1 MTSRRL
7 EQQYL
12 RLLNLVGV
20 LAVDITL
27 QELADKLSCTK
38 RHMRTLLVQM
48 QQAGWLIWQAE
59 AGRGRRS
66 HLQLLRNTHQLLIEK
81 AEQLLDAGD
90 FNEAIAL
97 LGEDKQLIT
106 PLLRAKLGY
115 RVHDD
120 YQALR
125 IPYYRTMPNLY
136 PGTPLR
142 RSELH
147 LVRQIFNGLTRID
160 EETGE
165 VTTDLAHRWRMLD
178 PLHWRFYLRPA
189 VQFHDGRELS
199 SHDVVSSLTRCAKLP
214 LFSHIQHI
222 SQHGQLGIV
231 IELSQPDPYLPL
243 LLAHHS
249 ALILPAD
256 HAAQPDFASHPVGT
270 GPYRVA
276 ENDTWH
282 LQMKSFDHYFGF
294 RGLLDEVEVLIFPD
308 LARPQEHP
316 TTDAPVGLSEQLS
329 IANIQSATWLSS
341 SISDIDYVSGF
352 AAGLTGK
359 PSDSTQEMFLER
371 GGYFL
376 LCNSHSP
383 YWHCIEQRRWL
394 REILNPYNLIQ
405 RLIAPIRPFW
415 VPASSVLPTW
425 FHGIDSGEK
434 CSPFPTH
441 TEREP
446 DDMPILT
453 LAYHAQHP
461 EYSMLVTEMAH
472 ILAAQGIRLEASELD
487 YATWAKG
494 DANVD
499 LWLGT
504 VNFAI
509 PEEWNVATWLLGS
522 PLLRQSITGGD
533 ENHLQTYLHDW
544 RNQSLNAEQ
553 LIREIIASGWLQP
566 LFHHWMR
573 LKAPDQ
579 AQGAHLNNLGWFDF
593 QTTWLEP
600 K

>member
-12 RLLNLVGV
+12 RLLNQVGV
-20 LAVDITL
+20 QPVEITL
-27 QELADKLSCTK
+27 QELADKQSCTK

-81 AEQLLDAGD
+81 AEQLLDSGG

-97 LGEDKQLIT
+97 LGEDKQLII
-106 PLLRAKLGY
+106 PLLQAKLGY
-115 RVHDD
+115 RIRDD

-125 IPYYRTMPNLY
+125 IPYYRTMSNLY

-147 LVRQIFNGLTRID
+147 LVRQIFNGLTRINEAD
-160 EETGE
+160 GE
-165 VTTDLAHRWRMLD
+165 VTTDLAHKWRMLD
-178 PLHWRFYLRPA
+178 PLRWRFYLRPA

-199 SHDVVSSLTRCAKLP
+199 SRDAVSSLTRCATLP
-214 LFSHIQHI
+214 LFSHIQKV
-222 SQHGQLGIV
+222 SQHGSLSVV
-231 IELSQPDPYLPL
+231 IELNQPDPRLPQ

-249 ALILPAD
+249 ALILPEN
-256 HAAQPDFASHPVGT
+256 HAAQPDFASHPIGT

-276 ENDTWH
+276 ENDDWH

-308 LARPQEHP
+308 LARSPSDTP
-316 TTDAPVGLSEQLS
+316 AVISEQLS

-341 SISDIDYVSGF
+341 SISDIDYVSGS
-352 AAGLTGK
+352 AASLTGK

-376 LCNSHSP
+376 LCDSRSP
-383 YWHCIEQRRWL
+383 YWHSIKQRRWL
-394 REILNPYNLIQ
+394 RKTLNPYHLIQ
-405 RLIAPIRPFW
+405 RLIEPIRPFW

-425 FHGIDSGEK
+425 FHGIDPGEE
-434 CSPFPTH
+434 CPPFPMDSAV
-441 TEREP
+441 ES
-446 DDMPILT
+446 DDAPVLT

-461 EYSMLVTEMAH
+461 EYSMLVTEMTH
-472 ILAAQGIRLEASELD
+472 ILAAQGIKLAVIELD
-487 YATWAKG
+487 YITWAKG
-494 DANVD
+494 EANVD

-504 VNFAI
+504 VNFAV
-509 PEEWNVATWLLGS
+509 PEEWNVGAWLLGS
-522 PLLRQSITGGD
+522 PLLRQCMTGGD
-533 ENHLQTYLHDW
+533 DAKLQTLLHNW
-544 RNQSLNAEQ
+544 RNQSLGSEQ
-553 LIREIIASGWLQP
+553 VIREVIDSGWLQP

-573 LKAPDQ
+573 LKAPQQ

-600 K
+600 E

>member
-1 MTSRRL
+1 MVSRRL

-12 RLLNLVGV
+12 RLLNQVGV
-20 LAVDITL
+20 QPVEITL

-48 QQAGWLIWQAE
+48 QQAGWLKWQAE

-66 HLQLLRNTHQLLIEK
+66 YLQLLRNTHQLLIEK
-81 AEQLLDAGD
+81 AEQLLDSGG

-115 RVHDD
+115 RIRDD

-125 IPYYRTMPNLY
+125 IPYYRTMTNLY
-136 PGTPLR
+136 PGTALR

-147 LVRQIFNGLTRID
+147 LVRQIFNGLTRVN
-160 EETGE
+160 EEHGE
-165 VTTDLAHRWRMLD
+165 VTTDLAHKWRMLD

-199 SHDVVSSLTRCAKLP
+199 SRDVVSSLTRSATLP
-214 LFSHIQHI
+214 LFSHIQKI
-222 SQHGQLGIV
+222 SARGPLSVV
-231 IELSQPDPYLPL
+231 IELSQPDPRLPL

-249 ALILPAD
+249 ALILPEN
-256 HAAQPDFASHPVGT
+256 HATQPDFASRPVGT

-276 ENDTWH
+276 ENDNWH

-308 LARPQEHP
+308 LARPP
-316 TTDAPVGLSEQLS
+316 SDTPAVLSEQLS
-329 IANIQSATWLSS
+329 MANIQSATWLSS
-341 SISDIDYVSGF
+341 SISDIDYVSGK
-352 AAGLTGK
+352 AASLTGK

-376 LCNSHSP
+376 LCDSRSP
-383 YWHCIEQRRWL
+383 HWHDIKQRRWL
-394 REILNPYNLIQ
+394 RKTLNPYHLIQ
-405 RLIAPIRPFW
+405 SLIEPIRPFW
-415 VPASSVLPTW
+415 VPANSVLPTW
-425 FHGIDSGEK
+425 FHGIDAGED
-434 CSPFPTH
+434 CAPFSNDIA
-441 TEREP
+441 TESE
-446 DDMPILT
+446 DMPVLT

-461 EYSMLVTEMAH
+461 EYPMLVTEMTH
-472 ILAAQGIRLEASELD
+472 ILAAQGIKLDIIELD
-487 YATWAKG
+487 YTSWAKG
-494 DANVD
+494 EAKAD

-504 VNFAI
+504 VNFAV
-509 PEEWNVATWLLGS
+509 PEEWNVGAWLLGS
-522 PLLRQSITGGD
+522 QLLRQSITGGD
-533 ENHLQTYLHDW
+533 DADLQSYLHDW
-544 RNQSLNAEQ
+544 RNQSLGSEQ
-553 LIREIIASGWLQP
+553 LIREIIANGWLQP

-573 LKAPDQ
+573 LKAPEQ

-600 K
+600 E

>member
-12 RLLNLVGV
+12 RLLNQVGV
-20 LAVDITL
+20 QPVEITL
-27 QELADKLSCTK
+27 QELADKQSCTK

-81 AEQLLDAGD
+81 AEQLLDSGG

-97 LGEDKQLIT
+97 LGEDKQLII
-106 PLLRAKLGY
+106 PLLQAKLGY
-115 RVHDD
+115 RIRDD

-125 IPYYRTMPNLY
+125 IPYYRTMSNLY

-147 LVRQIFNGLTRID
+147 LVRQIFNGLTRINEAD
-160 EETGE
+160 GE
-165 VTTDLAHRWRMLD
+165 VTTDLAHKWRMLD

-199 SHDVVSSLTRCAKLP
+199 SRDVVSSLTRCATLP
-214 LFSHIQHI
+214 LFSHIQTV
-222 SQHGQLGIV
+222 SQHGSLSVV
-231 IELSQPDPYLPL
+231 IELNQPDPRLPQ

-249 ALILPAD
+249 ALILPEN

-276 ENDTWH
+276 ENDDWH

-308 LARPQEHP
+308 LARSPSDTP
-316 TTDAPVGLSEQLS
+316 AVISEQLS

-341 SISDIDYVSGF
+341 SISDIDYVSGS
-352 AAGLTGK
+352 AASLTGK

-376 LCNSHSP
+376 LCDSRSP
-383 YWHCIEQRRWL
+383 YWHSIKQRRWL
-394 REILNPYNLIQ
+394 RKTLNPYHLIQ
-405 RLIAPIRPFW
+405 RLIEPIRPFW

-425 FHGIDSGEK
+425 FHGIDPGEE
-434 CSPFPTH
+434 CPPFPMDSAV
-441 TEREP
+441 ES
-446 DDMPILT
+446 DDAPVLT

-461 EYSMLVTEMAH
+461 EYSMLVTEMTH
-472 ILAAQGIRLEASELD
+472 ILAAQGIKLAVIELD
-487 YATWAKG
+487 YITWAKG
-494 DANVD
+494 EANVD

-504 VNFAI
+504 VNFAV
-509 PEEWNVATWLLGS
+509 PEEWNVGAWLLGS
-522 PLLRQSITGGD
+522 PLLRQCMTGGD
-533 ENHLQTYLHDW
+533 DAKLQTLLHNW
-544 RNQSLNAEQ
+544 RNQSLGSEQ
-553 LIREIIASGWLQP
+553 VIREVIDSGWLQP

-573 LKAPDQ
+573 LKAPQQ

-600 K
+600 E

>member
-12 RLLNLVGV
+12 RLLNQVGV
-20 LAVDITL
+20 QPVEITL
-27 QELADKLSCTK
+27 QELADKQSCTK

-81 AEQLLDAGD
+81 AEQLLDSGG

-97 LGEDKQLIT
+97 LGEDKQLII
-106 PLLRAKLGY
+106 PLLQAKLGY
-115 RVHDD
+115 RIRDD

-125 IPYYRTMPNLY
+125 IPYYRTMSNLY

-147 LVRQIFNGLTRID
+147 LVRQIFNGLTRINEAD
-160 EETGE
+160 GE
-165 VTTDLAHRWRMLD
+165 VTTDLAHKWRMLD
-178 PLHWRFYLRPA
+178 PLRWRFYLRPA

-199 SHDVVSSLTRCAKLP
+199 SRDVVSSLTRCATLP
-214 LFSHIQHI
+214 LFSHIQTV
-222 SQHGQLGIV
+222 SQHGSLSVV
-231 IELSQPDPYLPL
+231 IELNQPDPRLPQ

-249 ALILPAD
+249 ALILPEN

-276 ENDTWH
+276 ENDDWH

-308 LARPQEHP
+308 LARSPSD
-316 TTDAPVGLSEQLS
+316 TSAVISEQLS

-341 SISDIDYVSGF
+341 SISDIDYVSGS
-352 AAGLTGK
+352 AASLTGK

-376 LCNSHSP
+376 LCDSRSP
-383 YWHCIEQRRWL
+383 YWHSIKQRRWL
-394 REILNPYNLIQ
+394 RKTLNPYHLIQ
-405 RLIAPIRPFW
+405 RLIEPIRPFW

-425 FHGIDSGEK
+425 FHGIDPGEE
-434 CSPFPTH
+434 CPPFPMDSAV
-441 TEREP
+441 ES
-446 DDMPILT
+446 DDAPVLT

-461 EYSMLVTEMAH
+461 EYSMLVTEMTH
-472 ILAAQGIRLEASELD
+472 ILAAQGIKLAVIELD
-487 YATWAKG
+487 YITWAKG
-494 DANVD
+494 EANVD

-504 VNFAI
+504 VNFAV
-509 PEEWNVATWLLGS
+509 PEEWNVGAWLLGS
-522 PLLRQSITGGD
+522 PLLRQCMTGGD
-533 ENHLQTYLHDW
+533 DAKLQTLLHNW
-544 RNQSLNAEQ
+544 RNQSLGSEQ
-553 LIREIIASGWLQP
+553 VIREVIDSGWLQP

-573 LKAPDQ
+573 LKAPQQ

-600 K
+600 E

>member
-12 RLLNLVGV
+12 RLLNQVGV
-20 LAVDITL
+20 QPVEITL
-27 QELADKLSCTK
+27 QELADKQSCTK

-81 AEQLLDAGD
+81 AEQLLDSGG

-97 LGEDKQLIT
+97 LGEDKQLII
-106 PLLRAKLGY
+106 PLLQAKLGY
-115 RVHDD
+115 RIRDD

-125 IPYYRTMPNLY
+125 IPYYRTMSNLY

-147 LVRQIFNGLTRID
+147 LVRQIFNGLTRINEAD
-160 EETGE
+160 SE
-165 VTTDLAHRWRMLD
+165 VTTDLAHKWRMLD
-178 PLHWRFYLRPA
+178 PLRWRFYLRPA

-199 SHDVVSSLTRCAKLP
+199 SRDVVSSLTRCATLP
-214 LFSHIQHI
+214 LFSHIQKV
-222 SQHGQLGIV
+222 SQHGSLSVV
-231 IELSQPDPYLPL
+231 IELNQPDPRLPQ

-249 ALILPAD
+249 ALILPEN
-256 HAAQPDFASHPVGT
+256 HAAQPDFASHPIGT

-276 ENDTWH
+276 ENDDWH

-308 LARPQEHP
+308 LARSPSDTP
-316 TTDAPVGLSEQLS
+316 AVISEQLS

-341 SISDIDYVSGF
+341 SISDIDYVSGS
-352 AAGLTGK
+352 AASLTGK

-376 LCNSHSP
+376 LCDSRSP
-383 YWHCIEQRRWL
+383 YWHSIKQRRWL
-394 REILNPYNLIQ
+394 RKTLNPYHLIQ
-405 RLIAPIRPFW
+405 RLIEPIRPFW

-425 FHGIDSGEK
+425 FHGIDPGEE
-434 CSPFPTH
+434 CPPFPMDSAV
-441 TEREP
+441 ES
-446 DDMPILT
+446 DDAPVLT

-461 EYSMLVTEMAH
+461 EYSMLVTEMTH
-472 ILAAQGIRLEASELD
+472 ILAAQGIKLAVIELD
-487 YATWAKG
+487 YITWAKG
-494 DANVD
+494 EANVD

-504 VNFAI
+504 VNFAV
-509 PEEWNVATWLLGS
+509 PEEWNVGAWLLGS
-522 PLLRQSITGGD
+522 PLLRQCMTGGD
-533 ENHLQTYLHDW
+533 DAKLQTLLHNW
-544 RNQSLNAEQ
+544 RNQSLGSEQ
-553 LIREIIASGWLQP
+553 VIREVIDSGWLQP

-573 LKAPDQ
+573 LKAPQQ

-600 K
+600 E